1 MNWTAAVDAYCERTG
16 PEFWSEPLNAVTN
29 LAFLIAAAYVWPRA
43 SGLPGARLLAVI
55 LAAIG
60 VGSGLFHTLA
70 TRWAGAADTLPILI
84 FILSYIYLATRDF
97 FGASGRIAA
106 LAVAMALVG
115 LPATAS
121 VFAVLGVPGAAAGY
135 LPVPLLIL
143 GYGWAL
149 RHRSPDTAR
158 NLGIGAFILLVSLS
172 LRTLDQ
178 PLCSSIPFGTH
189 FLWHVLNAVMLGW
202 MILVYRAHVLAGQS
216 GPR

>member
-1 MNWTAAVDAYCERTG
+1 
-16 PEFWSEPLNAVTN
+16 
-29 LAFLIAAAYVWPRA
+29 
-43 SGLPGARLLAVI
+43 
-55 LAAIG
+55 
-60 VGSGLFHTLA
+60 
-70 TRWAGAADTLPILI
+70 
-84 FILSYIYLATRDF
+84 
-97 FGASGRIAA
+97 
-106 LAVAMALVG
+106 
-115 LPATAS
+115 
-121 VFAVLGVPGAAAGY
+121 VLGVPGGAAGY